1 MDLLMQNT
9 NEMEGEL
16 GQMQIEQEQIVI
28 DDQEFQKRHLICM
41 QLNGQQIDENN
52 VNYNNWYKEK
62 EVLDNELKQ
71 KAVQLY
77 QRRERLI
84 QRYWLYTGVLP
95 DRK

>member
-16 GQMQIEQEQIVI
+16 GQMQIEQERIVI
-28 DDQEFQKRHLICM
+28 DGQEFQKRHLIFM

-84 QRYWLYTGVLP
+84 QR
-95 DRK
+95 